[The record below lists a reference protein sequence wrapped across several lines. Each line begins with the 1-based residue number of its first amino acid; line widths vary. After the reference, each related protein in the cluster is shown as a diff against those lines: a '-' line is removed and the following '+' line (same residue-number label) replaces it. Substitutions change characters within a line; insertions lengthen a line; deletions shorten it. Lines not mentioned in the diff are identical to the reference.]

1 MERIYLPGFQY
12 KKAGV
17 ILSDITSDDAIQLD
31 LFSSDVSGVE
41 RSRKLM
47 ETLDSLTNRFGMGA
61 VKLGSQQT
69 EKPEAD
75 LTNFQPLRNETTNIE
90 DIIKV
95 K

>member
-1 MERIYLPGFQY
+1 
-12 KKAGV
+12 
-17 ILSDITSDDAIQLD
+17 
-31 LFSSDVSGVE
+31 
-41 RSRKLM
+41 M

-75 LTNFQPLRNETTNIE
+75 LTNLQPLRNETTNIE